1 MKSYAE
7 MSDMEL
13 VGHVGAIPDASEL
26 SQVLARRIELLVD
39 EKDDMQRA
47 LVKLK
52 QQLMA
57 LELGLALD
65 KIEAYDDLIP
75 NENR

>member
-7 MSDMEL
+7 MGDMEL
-13 VGHVGAIPDASEL
+13 VGHVSAIPDASEL
-26 SQVLARRIELLVD
+26 SQVLARRIELLTE

-75 NENR
+75 HENR